1 MPSRTWTRSTLVRMG
16 FIPTTMV
23 TRSSLTSYGSW
34 GIALW
39 ASGCGACDER
49 RLLRH
54 HGGQSRV
61 GCAAYVR
68 GGAGRTLRRRFLCDG
83 PPGWAFGVSWWCP
96 RSGGLLPPGV
106 SGCNSTRRRPLPGVC
121 LLTGTKVFRFAP
133 FSPQTS
139 ADGRL
144 VLGYVRHER
153 RSLPI
158 QAIIGIA
165 PILLNPLGLLLA
177 SALLTPLTFAE
188 VVNPRF
194 GLVEEDIL
202 ASGFLTSDP
211 LLAAIWAYLS
221 LSFAVGSVPSRE
233 DLAGAPA
240 ALLLLCAGVIL
251 VGLSREGFEN
261 GLSAAVYELFALV
274 AGLYALPATV
284 AVVVALVIS
293 S

>member
-1 MPSRTWTRSTLVRMG
+1 MDDEAVLGAPLTFALELVALYVAGSYAMG
-16 FIPTTMV
+16 
-23 TRSSLTSYGSW
+23 RLAGLSGS
-34 GIALW
+34 
-39 ASGCGACDER
+39 
-49 RLLRH
+49 
-54 HGGQSRV
+54 
-61 GCAAYVR
+61 R
-68 GGAGRTLRRRFLCDG
+68 GGAALGRAGFY
-83 PPGWAFGVSWWCP
+83 
-96 RSGGLLPPGV
+96 LLVFPGV
-106 SGCNSTRRRPLPGVC
+106 ILHEAAHYLAC
-121 LLTGTKVFRFAP
+121 LLTGTKVLRFAP
-133 FSPQTS
+133 FSPRRS

-153 RSLPI
+153 RSVTI

-165 PILLNPLGLLLA
+165 PILLNPLGLLLV

-233 DLAGAPA
+233 DLASVPA

-251 VGLSREGFEN
+251 IGLSRGGSEN
-261 GLSAAVYELFALV
+261 GLSDALYDLSALA
-274 AGLYALPATV
+274 AGLYALPAMV
-284 AVVVALVIS
+284 AVFIALVIGIWKRTTRY
-293 S
+293 